1 MIFQLNKKNNI
12 SYYIK
17 DNNLYLDI
25 AMKTLTINITNNII
39 EIEYIIIDSNNKYK
53 YYIEMSD

>member
-12 SYYIK
+12 NYYIK

-25 AMKTLTINITNNII
+25 EMKTLTINITNNII
-39 EIEYIIIDSNNKYK
+39 EIEYIILDSNNKYK

>member
-1 MIFQLNKKNNI
+1 MIFQLNKKTNI

-25 AMKTLTINITNNII
+25 EMKTLTINITNNII
-39 EIEYIIIDSNNKYK
+39 EIEYIILDSNNKYK